1 MTVNVLADYL
11 KGLMWMSIHN
21 YIFIPKETNL
31 TEESYCNGT
40 EKGWHKQFVIM
51 QMVIISIF
59 VKLQKSNI
67 HYAVLFF

>member
-11 KGLMWMSIHN
+11 KGLMRMSLHN

-40 EKGWHKQFVIM
+40 EKGWHKQFVII
-51 QMVIISIF
+51 QF
-59 VKLQKSNI
+59 TTG
-67 HYAVLFF
+67 AFP